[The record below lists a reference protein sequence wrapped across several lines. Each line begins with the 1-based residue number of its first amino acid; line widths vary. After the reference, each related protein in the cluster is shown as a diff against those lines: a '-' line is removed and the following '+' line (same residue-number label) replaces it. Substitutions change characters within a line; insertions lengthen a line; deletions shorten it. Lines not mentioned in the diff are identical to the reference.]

1 MSYTTSNLKGCY
13 QHLSAVMKVRSRNTR
28 GFEAQYWAR
37 LAESVD
43 LLDKQETISS
53 IFKNFPEAGASA
65 SFIAQGCV

>member
-1 MSYTTSNLKGCY
+1 
-13 QHLSAVMKVRSRNTR
+13 MKVRSRNTR